1 MSVNSVVIG
10 WLLLPAIAAFVAA
23 LSPRLGRPLL
33 WAVPLL
39 SLFMALSCLGP
50 YGSLLPLNIST
61 SPAITLQLDA
71 QQLPFVLLNALVL
84 LAIALQRARQ
94 QSDHLQPVLLLVLH
108 GALNSIYLAADL
120 VSIYVAIELISIVS
134 FLLMVDL
141 KRRATLWVAFR
152 YLMLG
157 DLAMLL
163 FLLGVLVV
171 YAKTGSFAIDA
182 AASAPAV
189 AILLI
194 LVGLLI
200 KSEAFLP
207 GFWLPKTHA
216 AISAEV
222 SALLSGSVVT
232 AGIAPLSRL
241 GLINAQAA
249 QLMLVLGLLSVVIGG
264 VAALVQNDIKRLLAW
279 STVSQMG
286 FALLLPPI
294 AGLYALAHGLGKAAL
309 FLAVDGLPDRSIH
322 TLQQTRINGRLG
334 WPMLLASLSL
344 IGLPL
349 SLGYG
354 AKTALVQLL
363 PMPLAT
369 VVGWLGV
376 ITALVLVK
384 LLPDR
389 WSHPSPQGSINGQTS
404 TDPSNPDLP
413 NRDLPNRD
421 RAIKVRGIWLLCIAL
436 FVLPVVLQQP
446 LGLSAASLLKLAL
459 VLGVGVVGE
468 RLIRPALRTWTPPD
482 LENFKSIVL
491 AIGITLLVGTAIN
504 STISAGASLP

>member
-1 MSVNSVVIG
+1 M
-10 WLLLPAIAAFVAA
+10 
-23 LSPRLGRPLL
+23 
-33 WAVPLL
+33 
-39 SLFMALSCLGP
+39 
-50 YGSLLPLNIST
+50 
-61 SPAITLQLDA
+61 
-71 QQLPFVLLNALVL
+71 
-84 LAIALQRARQ
+84 
-94 QSDHLQPVLLLVLH
+94 
-108 GALNSIYLAADL
+108 
-120 VSIYVAIELISIVS
+120 
-134 FLLMVDL
+134 
-141 KRRATLWVAFR
+141 
-152 YLMLG
+152 
-157 DLAMLL
+157 
-163 FLLGVLVV
+163 
-171 YAKTGSFAIDA
+171 
-182 AASAPAV
+182 
-189 AILLI
+189 
-194 LVGLLI
+194 
-200 KSEAFLP
+200 
-207 GFWLPKTHA
+207 
-216 AISAEV
+216 
-222 SALLSGSVVT
+222 
-232 AGIAPLSRL
+232 
-241 GLINAQAA
+241 
-249 QLMLVLGLLSVVIGG
+249 
-264 VAALVQNDIKRLLAW
+264 QNDIKRLLAW

-389 WSHPSPQGSINGQTS
+389 WLHPSPQGSINGQTS

-413 NRDLPNRD
+413 YRDLPNRD

-504 STISAGASLP
+504 STIFAGASLP

>member
-1 MSVNSVVIG
+1 MTVNSIVIA

-23 LSPRLGRPLL
+23 LIPKLGRTLV

-39 SLFMALSCLGP
+39 SLGMALSFLGP
-50 YGSLLPLNIST
+50 KASLLPLTLST
-61 SPAITLQLDA
+61 NPAVTLQLDP

-84 LAIALQRARQ
+84 LSIALQRPKQ
-94 QSDHLQPVLLLVLH
+94 DTNHLQPVLLLVLH

-120 VSIYVAIELISIVS
+120 ISIYVAIELISIVS

-141 KRRATLWVAFR
+141 KRRASLWVAFR

-171 YAKTGSFAIDA
+171 YAKSGSFAVDA
-182 AASAPAV
+182 AASAPGI

-216 AISAEV
+216 AISADV

-241 GLINAQAA
+241 GLINTQAA
-249 QLMLVLGLLSVVIGG
+249 QLLLVLGLLSVVIGG
-264 VAALVQNDIKRLLAW
+264 VAAFVQNDIKRLLAW

-286 FALLLPPI
+286 FALLLPAV
-294 AGLYALAHGLGKAAL
+294 AGLYALAHGLGKATL
-309 FLAVDGLPDRSIH
+309 FLAVGGLPDRSIRR
-322 TLQQTRINGRLG
+322 LQQSRIDGRLG

-376 ITALVLVK
+376 MTALVLVK

-389 WSHPSPQGSINGQTS
+389 WSPPSPA
-404 TDPSNPDLP
+404 DPGF
-413 NRDLPNRD
+413 
-421 RAIKVRGIWLLCIAL
+421 KVRGLWLLCIAL
-436 FVLPVVLQQP
+436 FALPLVLQQP
-446 LGLSAASLLKLAL
+446 LGLHAASFLKLAL
-459 VLGVGVVGE
+459 VLGVGVLGE
-468 RLIRPALRTWTPPD
+468 RLIRPALRSWTPPD

-504 STISAGASLP
+504 SNVSTGASLP

>member
-1 MSVNSVVIG
+1 MTVNSIVIG
-10 WLLLPAIAAFVAA
+10 WLLLPAIAAFGSA
-23 LSPRLGRPLL
+23 LIPKLGRTLL

-39 SLFMALSCLGP
+39 SLGMALSFLGP
-50 YGSLLPLNIST
+50 KASLLPLTLST
-61 SPAITLQLDA
+61 NPGVTLQLDA

-84 LAIALQRARQ
+84 LSIALQRPRHDTNQ
-94 QSDHLQPVLLLVLH
+94 LQPVLLLVLH

-141 KRRATLWVAFR
+141 KRRASLWVAFR
-152 YLMLG
+152 YLVLG

-171 YAKTGSFAIDA
+171 YAKSGSFAIDA
-182 AASAPAV
+182 AASAPGI

-241 GLINAQAA
+241 GLINIQAA
-249 QLMLVLGLLSVVIGG
+249 QLLLVLGLLSVVIGG
-264 VAALVQNDIKRLLAW
+264 VAALVQDDIKRLLAW

-286 FALLLPPI
+286 FALLLPSV

-309 FLAVDGLPDRSIH
+309 FLAVGGLPDRSIR
-322 TLQQTRINGRLG
+322 TLQQTGIDGRLG

-376 ITALVLVK
+376 MTALVLVK

-389 WSHPSPQGSINGQTS
+389 WSPPSP
-404 TDPSNPDLP
+404 TD
-413 NRDLPNRD
+413 RGF
-421 RAIKVRGIWLLCIAL
+421 KVRGLWLLCLAL
-436 FVLPVVLQQP
+436 FALPLVLQQP
-446 LGLSAASLLKLAL
+446 LGLNAASALKLAL
-459 VLGVGVVGE
+459 VLGVGVLGE
-468 RLIRPALRTWTPPD
+468 RLIRPGLRSWTPPD

-504 STISAGASLP
+504 SNISTGASLP

>member
-413 NRDLPNRD
+413 YRDLPNRD

-504 STISAGASLP
+504 STIFAGASLP

>member
-1 MSVNSVVIG
+1 MAVNSVVIG

-39 SLFMALSCLGP
+39 SLCVALIFLGP
-50 YGSLLPLNIST
+50 NASLLPLNIST
-61 SPAITLQLDA
+61 NPAVTLQLDT

-84 LAIALQRARQ
+84 LSIALQQQRQ
-94 QSDHLQPVLLLVLH
+94 HNDHLQPVLLLVLH

-171 YAKTGSFAIDA
+171 YVKTGSFAIDA
-182 AASAPAV
+182 AATAPGV

-216 AISAEV
+216 AISAEI

-241 GLINAQAA
+241 GLINVQAA
-249 QLMLVLGLLSVVIGG
+249 QLLLVLGLLSVVIGG

-286 FALLLPPI
+286 FALLVPPV
-294 AGLYALAHGLGKAAL
+294 AGLYALSHGLGKAAL
-309 FLAVDGLPDRSIH
+309 FLAAGGLPHRSIR
-322 TLQQTRINGRLG
+322 TLQQTGIHGRLG
-334 WPMLLASLSL
+334 WPMLLASLAL

-354 AKTALVQLL
+354 AKTALVKLL
-363 PMPLAT
+363 PMPLAA

-389 WSHPSPQGSINGQTS
+389 WSSPSAKDASSGQLS
-404 TDPSNPDLP
+404 TDLANTQFAGTDT
-413 NRDLPNRD
+413 
-421 RAIKVRGIWLLCIAL
+421 AIRVRGIWLLCIAL
-436 FVLPVVLQQP
+436 FVLPYVLQQP
-446 LGLSAASLLKLAL
+446 LGLSASSLLKLAL
-459 VLGVGVVGE
+459 VLGMAVVGE
-468 RLIRPALRTWTPPD
+468 RLIRPALRIWTPPD

-504 STISAGASLP
+504 STVSTGASLP

>member
-404 TDPSNPDLP
+404 TDSSNP
-413 NRDLPNRD
+413 DLPNRD

-504 STISAGASLP
+504 STIFAGASLP

>member
-1 MSVNSVVIG
+1 MTVNSVVIG
-10 WLLLPAIAAFVAA
+10 WLLLPAIAAFGTA
-23 LSPRLGRPLL
+23 LIPKLGRTLL
-33 WAVPLL
+33 WVVPLL
-39 SLFMALSCLGP
+39 SLGMALSFLGP
-50 YGSLLPLNIST
+50 KASLLPLTLSAN
-61 SPAITLQLDA
+61 PGVTLQLDA

-84 LAIALQRARQ
+84 LSIALQRPKH
-94 QSDHLQPVLLLVLH
+94 DTNHLQPVLLLVLH
-108 GALNSIYLAADL
+108 GALNSIYVAADL

-141 KRRATLWVAFR
+141 KRRASLWVAFR
-152 YLMLG
+152 YLVLG

-171 YAKTGSFAIDA
+171 YAKSGSFAIDA
-182 AASAPAV
+182 AASAPGI

-241 GLINAQAA
+241 GLINIQAA
-249 QLMLVLGLLSVVIGG
+249 QLLLVLGLFSVVIGG
-264 VAALVQNDIKRLLAW
+264 VAALVQDDIKRLLAW

-286 FALLLPPI
+286 FALLLPAV

-309 FLAVDGLPDRSIH
+309 FLAVGGLPDRSIR
-322 TLQQTRINGRLG
+322 TLQKTGIDGRLG

-369 VVGWLGV
+369 V
-376 ITALVLVK
+376 
-384 LLPDR
+384 
-389 WSHPSPQGSINGQTS
+389 
-404 TDPSNPDLP
+404 
-413 NRDLPNRD
+413 
-421 RAIKVRGIWLLCIAL
+421 RA
-436 FVLPVVLQQP
+436 
-446 LGLSAASLLKLAL
+446 
-459 VLGVGVVGE
+459 
-468 RLIRPALRTWTPPD
+468 
-482 LENFKSIVL
+482 
-491 AIGITLLVGTAIN
+491 
-504 STISAGASLP
+504 

>member
-1 MSVNSVVIG
+1 MTVNSVVIG
-10 WLLLPAIAAFVAA
+10 WLLLPAIAAFAAA
-23 LSPRLGRPLL
+23 LNSKLGRPLL

-39 SLFMALSCLGP
+39 SLGMALSFLGP
-50 YGSLLPLNIST
+50 NAALLPLNLST
-61 SPAITLQLDA
+61 NPAVTLQLDT
-71 QQLPFVLLNALVL
+71 QQLPFVLLNAVVL
-84 LAIALQRARQ
+84 LSIALQRPRQ
-94 QSDHLQPVLLLVLH
+94 HTDHLQPVLLLVLH

-141 KRRATLWVAFR
+141 KRRATLWIAFR

-171 YAKTGSFAIDA
+171 YTKSGSFAVDA
-182 AASAPAV
+182 AASAPGI

-241 GLINAQAA
+241 GLINTQAA
-249 QLMLVLGLLSVVIGG
+249 QLLLVLGLLSVVIGG
-264 VAALVQNDIKRLLAW
+264 VAAFVQNDIKRLLAW

-286 FALLLPPI
+286 FALLLPPV

-309 FLAVDGLPDRSIH
+309 FLAVGGLPNRSIRI
-322 TLQQTRINGRLG
+322 LQKTPINGRLG

-389 WSHPSPQGSINGQTS
+389 WSSPSPPNTAFKVQG
-404 TDPSNPDLP
+404 L
-413 NRDLPNRD
+413 
-421 RAIKVRGIWLLCIAL
+421 WLLCIAL
-436 FVLPVVLQQP
+436 FVLPLMLQQP
-446 LGLSAASLLKLAL
+446 LGLSAASFLKLAL
-459 VLGVGVVGE
+459 VLGLGVVGE
-468 RLIRPALRTWTPPD
+468 RLIRPALRNWTPPD
-482 LENFKSIVL
+482 LEDFKSIVL

-504 STISAGASLP
+504 SHVIAGASLP

>member
-1 MSVNSVVIG
+1 MTVNSVVIG
-10 WLLLPAIAAFVAA
+10 WLLLPAIAAFGAA
-23 LSPRLGRPLL
+23 LIPKLGRTLL

-39 SLFMALSCLGP
+39 SLGMALSFLGP
-50 YGSLLPLNIST
+50 KASLLPLTLST
-61 SPAITLQLDA
+61 NPGVTLQLDA
-71 QQLPFVLLNALVL
+71 PQLPFVILNALVL
-84 LAIALQRARQ
+84 LSIALQRPRH
-94 QSDHLQPVLLLVLH
+94 DTNHLQPVLLLVLH

-141 KRRATLWVAFR
+141 KRRASLWVAFR
-152 YLMLG
+152 YLVLG

-171 YAKTGSFAIDA
+171 YAKSGSFAIDA
-182 AASAPAV
+182 AASAPGI

-241 GLINAQAA
+241 GLINIQAA
-249 QLMLVLGLLSVVIGG
+249 QLLLVLGLFSVVIGG
-264 VAALVQNDIKRLLAW
+264 VAALVQDDIKRLLAW

-286 FALLLPPI
+286 FALLLPAV

-309 FLAVDGLPDRSIH
+309 FLAVGGLPDRSIQ
-322 TLQQTRINGRLG
+322 TLQKTGIDGRVG

-376 ITALVLVK
+376 MTALVLVK

-389 WSHPSPQGSINGQTS
+389 WSPPSHASSGF
-404 TDPSNPDLP
+404 
-413 NRDLPNRD
+413 
-421 RAIKVRGIWLLCIAL
+421 KVRGLWLLCLAL
-436 FVLPVVLQQP
+436 FALPLVLQQP
-446 LGLSAASLLKLAL
+446 LGLNAASALKLAL
-459 VLGVGVVGE
+459 VLGVGVLGE
-468 RLIRPALRTWTPPD
+468 RLIRPVLRSWTPPD
-482 LENFKSIVL
+482 LENFNSIVL
-491 AIGITLLVGTAIN
+491 AIGITLLVGMAIN
-504 STISAGASLP
+504 SNISTGASLP

>member
-10 WLLLPAIAAFVAA
+10 WLMLPPIAEVGAA

-241 GLINAQAA
+241 GLINIQAA
-249 QLMLVLGLLSVVIGG
+249 QLLLVLGLLSVVIGG
-264 VAALVQNDIKRLLAW
+264 VAALVQDDIKRLLAW

-286 FALLLPPI
+286 FALLLPAV

-309 FLAVDGLPDRSIH
+309 FLAVGGLPDRSIR
-322 TLQQTRINGRLG
+322 TLQKTGIDGRLG

-376 ITALVLVK
+376 MTALVLVK

-389 WSHPSPQGSINGQTS
+389 WSPPSPADPGFKVQG
-404 TDPSNPDLP
+404 L
-413 NRDLPNRD
+413 
-421 RAIKVRGIWLLCIAL
+421 WLLCLAL
-436 FVLPVVLQQP
+436 FALPLVLQQP
-446 LGLSAASLLKLAL
+446 LGLNAASALKLAL
-459 VLGVGVVGE
+459 VLGVGVLGE
-468 RLIRPALRTWTPPD
+468 RLIRPILRNWTPPD
-482 LENFKSIVL
+482 LENFKAIVL

-504 STISAGASLP
+504 NNISTGASLP

>member
-413 NRDLPNRD
+413 NRD